1 MVELEVVETLGV
13 TEKVFGGLPIT
24 FLTRSTAAR
33 SRMLKIMLF
42 NVAILQSLHTRSL
55 HR

>member
-24 FLTRSTAAR
+24 FLNTVDSSSISNAQ
-33 SRMLKIMLF
+33 
-42 NVAILQSLHTRSL
+42 NHVV
-55 HR
+55 